1 MQRSVQ
7 STRRRGFTLM
17 ELLVVLAIL
26 VLLMAMVAPRVL
38 KFLGK
43 SDVSVA
49 KSQIGSL
56 KKSLDLYSA
65 DCRSYPSTEQGL
77 MALIAPPAMGETG
90 TAVRGWDGPY
100 LDSDSVPSDPWGLPY
115 GYSFPP
121 TRGRGPGPDIWSFG
135 PDNMD
140 GTQDDI
146 VSWNVA
152 STGTSEGMPGQDGQ
166 LPGQG
171 QLGPDGMPMNQ
182 GGMPPLDGGMQPGGM
197 QPGGMQPGGMQPGGM
212 QPGGMQPGG
221 MQPGGMQPG
230 GIQPGGMQPGGMQ
243 PGGMQPG
250 GMQPGGMQP
259 GGMQPGGMQPGGV
272 QPGGMQPGGMPP
284 LNSGGGTGTMG
295 GGLGPNPPAGQGTRN
310 F

>member
-1 MQRSVQ
+1 MQRSVE

-43 SDVSVA
+43 SDISVA

-65 DCRSYPSTEQGL
+65 DCRSYPTTEQGL
-77 MALIAPPAMGETG
+77 MALLAPPAMGETG

-100 LDSDSVPSDPWGLPY
+100 LDSDTVPSDPWGLPY
-115 GYSFPP
+115 GYAFPP

-135 PDNMD
+135 PDNTD

-146 VSWNVA
+146 CSWNVA
-152 STGTSEGMPGQDGQ
+152 STGTTGQEGM
-166 LPGQG
+166 PGQG
-171 QLGPDGMPMNQ
+171 QLGPDGMPLDQ
-182 GGMPPLDGGMQPGGM
+182 GLGPMDGTGQPGMMPTQPGMMPTQPGMMPTQPGMMPTQPGMMPTQPGMMPTQPGAMPTQPGAMPTQPGMMPTQPGTMPPLGGGTAPA
-197 QPGGMQPGGMQPGGM
+197 
-212 QPGGMQPGG
+212 
-221 MQPGGMQPG
+221 
-230 GIQPGGMQPGGMQ
+230 
-243 PGGMQPG
+243 
-250 GMQPGGMQP
+250 
-259 GGMQPGGMQPGGV
+259 
-272 QPGGMQPGGMPP
+272 
-284 LNSGGGTGTMG
+284 GTGTMG
-295 GGLGPNPPAGQGTRN
+295 GGLGPAPVGTGQPQPR